1 MHSARLS
8 SHRKVRACCLQHGGT
23 RKTYIIPSKTSQ
35 TQKGKHLVVHSDAES
50 ETAILSE
57 ERLKGRDWGLLGLDD
72 CYRATIR
79 GNNKPWCSLV
89 QWGSLELIT

>member
-1 MHSARLS
+1 MHSVRLS

-35 TQKGKHLVVHSDAES
+35 TQKGKHLIVHSDAES

-57 ERLKGRDWGLLGLDD
+57 AETERERLGTAGAGRLLQSYD
-72 CYRATIR
+72 
-79 GNNKPWCSLV
+79 
-89 QWGSLELIT
+89 